1 MFSDMLLLS
10 SWAKL
15 DNIDKA
21 IKEALERKRKVI
33 VQGKQIAYDTLVRLY
48 GKEGQEL
55 IDAVTAEH
63 ELIQKL
69 TASGMTF
76 EQISELADGGNE
88 INQTSF
94 FDKKP
99 NPYSD

>member
-1 MFSDMLLLS
+1 MGATLTDNQ
-10 SWAKL
+10 AKL

-21 IKEALERKRKVI
+21 IKEALERKRRII
-33 VQGKQIAYDTLVRLY
+33 VQGKEIAYDTLVKLY

-76 EQISELADGGNE
+76 EQIAELADCGNE
-88 INQTSF
+88 IKQTSF
-94 FDKKP
+94 FDEKP

>member
-1 MFSDMLLLS
+1 MGATLTDNK
-10 SWAKL
+10 AKL

-21 IKEALERKRKVI
+21 IKEALERKRRII
-33 VQGKQIAYDTLVRLY
+33 VQGKEIAYDTLVRLY

-63 ELIQKL
+63 GLIQKL

-76 EQISELADGGNE
+76 EQIEELANGGNE
-88 INQTSF
+88 IRQTSF
-94 FDKKP
+94 FDEKP
-99 NPYSD
+99 NPYSE

>member
-1 MFSDMLLLS
+1 MSATLTDNK
-10 SWAKL
+10 AKL
-15 DNIDKA
+15 ENIDKA
-21 IKEALERKRKVI
+21 IKEALERKRKII
-33 VQGKQIAYDTLVRLY
+33 VQGKEIAYDTLVRLY

-55 IDAVTAEH
+55 VDAVTAEH

-88 INQTSF
+88 MKQTSF
-94 FDKKP
+94 FDEKS
-99 NPYSD
+99 NSYL

>member
-1 MFSDMLLLS
+1 MGATLNDNK
-10 SWAKL
+10 AKL
-15 DNIDKA
+15 ENIDKA

-55 IDAVTAEH
+55 VDAVTAEH

-88 INQTSF
+88 MKQTSF
-94 FDKKP
+94 FDEKS
-99 NPYSD
+99 NSYL

>member
-1 MFSDMLLLS
+1 MVATLTDNK
-10 SWAKL
+10 AKL

-21 IKEALERKRKVI
+21 IKEALERKRRII
-33 VQGKQIAYDTLVRLY
+33 VQGKEIAYDTLVRLY

-76 EQISELADGGNE
+76 EQIAELADSGNE
-88 INQTSF
+88 IKQTSF

-99 NPYSD
+99 NPYSE

>member
-1 MFSDMLLLS
+1 MGATLNDNK
-10 SWAKL
+10 AKL
-15 DNIDKA
+15 ENIDKA
-21 IKEALERKRKVI
+21 IKEALERKRRII
-33 VQGKQIAYDTLVRLY
+33 VQGKEIAYDTLVRLY

-63 ELIQKL
+63 GLIQKL

-76 EQISELADGGNE
+76 EQIGELADGSNE
-88 INQTSF
+88 INRTSF

>member
-1 MFSDMLLLS
+1 MGATLTDNQ
-10 SWAKL
+10 AKL

-55 IDAVTAEH
+55 VDAVTAEH

-88 INQTSF
+88 MKQTSF
-94 FDKKP
+94 FDEKS
-99 NPYSD
+99 NSYL